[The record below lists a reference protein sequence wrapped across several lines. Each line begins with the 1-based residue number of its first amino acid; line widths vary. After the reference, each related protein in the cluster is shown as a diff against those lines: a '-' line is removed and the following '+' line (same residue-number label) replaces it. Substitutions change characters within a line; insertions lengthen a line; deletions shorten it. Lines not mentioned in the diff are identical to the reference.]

1 MILVSSLFEYS
12 TSIPKG
18 PQRAK
23 SQHTNIKDGEE
34 PGATYELMDGARQD
48 PRLTAASPTDVNS
61 RSLRNEATTD
71 ERAASGHTTP
81 QSDGGKET
89 GGQTPAE
96 SKRRRKHKYKVLFG
110 LALPFALQSL
120 DTTIIASALP
130 FIAADFG
137 TLIRRSA
144 VT

>member
-1 MILVSSLFEYS
+1 MMIVSSLFEYA
-12 TSIPKG
+12 TSMLKG
-18 PQRAK
+18 PQRVK
-23 SQHTNIKDGEE
+23 SQHTHIEDREE
-34 PGATYELMDGARQD
+34 LGAAYELMDDARQD

-61 RSLRNEATTD
+61 RYLRNEATSD

-81 QSDGGKET
+81 QSDGGKES
-89 GGQTPAE
+89 GRQTLAE

-137 TLIRRSA
+137 MLT
-144 VT
+144 